1 MREFI
6 SGFSL
11 TTVRTVFFLL
21 KSVLKILT
29 FRHSAS
35 SEQSIATLKK
45 PNGETSVRTVL
56 WWWYVLGLEN
66 ASSRDITLCRK
77 DGWVQP
83 RKRLHGWENACPRV
97 GAWDW
102 DELKQK
108 TSGAREHSMFFF
120 FFFLRYRAILCRKE
134 NKDSEL
140 SLFSNF
146 LLELRVG
153 GKTRGASF
161 DF

>member
-1 MREFI
+1 MSGVRWKWLQGIPGGWNSLPLPEFI
-6 SGFSL
+6 SGFSF
-11 TTVRTVFFLL
+11 TT
-21 KSVLKILT
+21 
-29 FRHSAS
+29 
-35 SEQSIATLKK
+35 
-45 PNGETSVRTVL
+45 VRTVL

-66 ASSRDITLCRK
+66 PSSRDITLCRI

-108 TSGAREHSMFFF
+108 TSEAREHSMFFLFFF
-120 FFFLRYRAILCRKE
+120 FFFLRYRAILCWKE

-161 DF
+161 DFLNMHFV